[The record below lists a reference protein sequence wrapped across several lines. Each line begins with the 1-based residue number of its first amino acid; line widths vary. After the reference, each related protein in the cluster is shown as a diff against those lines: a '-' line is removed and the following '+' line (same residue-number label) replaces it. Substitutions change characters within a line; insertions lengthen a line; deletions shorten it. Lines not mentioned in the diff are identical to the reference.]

1 MNQQVPTTDTN
12 RRQLLQII
20 AGLSDGVMLIE
31 VDQTI
36 AWANAAALT
45 MHGVQDLS
53 ELGTTARQD
62 RKSVV

>member
-1 MNQQVPTTDTN
+1 MNQDVPNTDTN

-20 AGLSDGVMLIE
+20 AGLSDGVMLVE

-36 AWANAAALT
+36 AWANEAALT
-45 MHGVQDLS
+45 MHGVQELS
-53 ELGTTARQD
+53 ELGD